1 MASTRHRIDA
11 PQQKN
16 FQIILKNFEMHVN
29 GQLMAGVKG
38 ADSLESPL
46 FS

>member
-1 MASTRHRIDA
+1 MRRS
-11 PQQKN
+11 KKY
-16 FQIILKNFEMHVN
+16 FQLISKIFEMHVN

-38 ADSLESPL
+38 ADSLESSL